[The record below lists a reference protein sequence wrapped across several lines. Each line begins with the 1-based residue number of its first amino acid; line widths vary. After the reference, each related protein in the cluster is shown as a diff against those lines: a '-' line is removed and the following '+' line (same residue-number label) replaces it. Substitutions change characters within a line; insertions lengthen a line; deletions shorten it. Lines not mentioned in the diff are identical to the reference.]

1 MKNAAKTYLIIL
13 GAILVGAIV
22 VSGTVQAQTKPYNE
36 EVRGI
41 WITNVDSDVLSTRD
55 KIAEAMDYLA
65 SRGFNV
71 VFPVVWNK
79 GYTLYPSRTM
89 RKEFGSQ
96 LDQYNLSDLPFKS
109 QNRDPLKELII
120 EAHRNGMEVI
130 PWFEFGFSS
139 SYSQNGGH
147 ILNNKPTWKAITVDG
162 KLLVKNG
169 FDWMDALNPE
179 VQNFMLN
186 LVREVIE
193 DYDVDGV
200 QGDDRL
206 PAMPAEGGYS
216 DQNIEMYR
224 AEHNGQNPPAQ
235 FNNAAFMKWKA
246 DKLTRFGGQLYRMVK
261 QHDPRLIVS
270 MSPSIYPFSFNQ
282 YLQDWPR
289 WMDSSYVDILHPQ
302 AYRYDITSYR
312 NLIVELVGSSSGSS
326 GYVKAADR
334 GKLSPGILLKSG
346 NQFNRSAYVRQA
358 VEFNRSRGVNGEVF
372 FFYEGLR
379 EKNEFVADTLFKYF
393 YNTPAV
399 LPFRKGEIRRPKGII
414 IDENTSGATTT
425 GSWTSTNDQKGHNQ
439 GVIRTPEGSNS
450 TISWSTNVP
459 WSAWYDVYVFVPSN
473 FEASQSVRYSS
484 FGSESRKDTLINQR
498 SVGRG
503 WVKIGT
509 HFINSGNQKFAELSS
524 GTSSNG
530 RVVFADAAML
540 ILNRKRSPNLVL
552 DAVLLSHPSDEEPT
566 LPALPSI
573 DKVYPNPF
581 NPETSIEFS
590 IPNTGPVSLDIFDAT
605 GRKVQTL
612 IQNKVYTAGTHPFR
626 IEAGRL
632 ASGVYLLR
640 LQAST
645 VMVTKKITLLK

>member
-1 MKNAAKTYLIIL
+1 MTYRLVLGVIL
-13 GAILVGAIV
+13 FGAFLLHN
-22 VSGTVQAQTKPYNE
+22 TVMAQTKPYKE

-147 ILNNKPTWKAITVDG
+147 IINNKPTWKAITVDG
-162 KLLVKNG
+162 KLVVKNG

-179 VQNFMLN
+179 VQNFMLG

-235 FNNAAFMKWKA
+235 FNNAAFLKWKA
-246 DKLTRFGGQLYRMVK
+246 DKLTRFSGQLYRMVK
-261 QHDPRLIVS
+261 KHDPKLIVS
-270 MSPSIYPFSFNQ
+270 MSPSIYPFSYSQ

-312 NLIVELVGSSSGSS
+312 NLIVELVGSGTGSS

-334 GKLSPGILLKSG
+334 VKLSPGILLKSG

-379 EKNEFVADTLFKYF
+379 EKNEFVADTLFKYY
-393 YNTPAV
+393 YNTPAT
-399 LPFRKGEIRRPKGII
+399 LPFRNGTIRRPKATI
-414 IDENTSGATTT
+414 IDENTQGATLT
-425 GSWTSTNDQKGHNQ
+425 GNWTPTNDQKGHNQ

-450 TISWSTNVP
+450 TISWSANVLRA
-459 WSAWYDVYVFVPSN
+459 AWYDVYVFVPSN

-484 FGSESRKDTLINQR
+484 FSSDGRKDTLINQR

-509 HFINSGNQKFAELSS
+509 QFLNPGNQKFAELSS
-524 GTSSNG
+524 GTINNG
-530 RVVFADAAML
+530 RIVFADAAML
-540 ILNRKRSPNLVL
+540 ILNRKRSPDVVI
-552 DAVLLSHPSDEEPT
+552 DAVLLSDPGPEDPNLPSK
-566 LPALPSI
+566 PSI
-573 DKVYPNPF
+573 DKVFPNPF
-581 NPETSIEFS
+581 NPTTTIEFS
-590 IPNTGPVSLDIFDAT
+590 LPQSGQISVDVIDITGRVVQKVLHDRMYAAGFHRFTIDAT
-605 GRKVQTL
+605 
-612 IQNKVYTAGTHPFR
+612 H
-626 IEAGRL
+626 L
-632 ASGVYLLR
+632 ASGVYLIR
-640 LQAST
+640 MQTASGI
-645 VMVTKKITLLK
+645 VTQKITLLK

>member
-1 MKNAAKTYLIIL
+1 MKIDSVTYRLL
-13 GAILVGAIV
+13 LIV
-22 VSGTVQAQTKPYNE
+22 VLIGTIGTLEVQAQTKPYKE
-36 EVRGI
+36 EVRGV

-147 ILNNKPTWKAITVDG
+147 ILTNKPTWKAITIDG
-162 KLLVKNG
+162 NLVVKNG

-179 VQNFMLN
+179 VQNFMLS

-216 DQNIEMYR
+216 EQNIAMFR

-261 QHDPRLIVS
+261 NHDPKLIVS

-312 NLIVELVGSSSGSS
+312 NLIVELVGSGSGSS

-379 EKNEFVADTLFKYF
+379 QKNEFVADTLFKYY

-399 LPFRKGEIRRPKGII
+399 LPFRQGEIRRPKGII
-414 IDENTSGATTT
+414 IDENTPGASTT
-425 GSWTSTNDQKGHNQ
+425 GNWTSTNDQKGHNQ
-439 GVIRTPEGSNS
+439 GVIRTPEGSNA
-450 TISWSTNVP
+450 TISWTVNVP
-459 WSAWYDVYVFVPSN
+459 RSAWYDVYVFVPSN

-484 FGSESRKDTLINQR
+484 FGSEGRKDTLVNQR
-498 SVGRG
+498 SAGRG
-503 WVKIGT
+503 WLKIGT
-509 HFINSGNQKFAELSS
+509 HFMNSGSQKFAELSS
-524 GTSSNG
+524 GTTNNG
-530 RVVFADAAML
+530 RIVFADAAM
-540 ILNRKRSPNLVL
+540 IMLNRKRSPDVVI
-552 DAVLLSHPSDEEPT
+552 DAVLLSDSRSESPN
-566 LPALPSI
+566 LPKTPSI
-573 DKVYPNPF
+573 DNIYPNPF
-581 NPETSIEFS
+581 NPTTTIEFS
-590 IPNTGPVSLDIFDAT
+590 LPQTGHISVDVIDIT
-605 GRKVQTL
+605 GRVVQKL
-612 IQNKVYTAGTHPFR
+612 IQDRMYSSGTHR
-626 IEAGRL
+626 YSMDASRL
-632 ASGVYLLR
+632 ASGVYILR
-640 LQAST
+640 MQTAAGIIT
-645 VMVTKKITLLK
+645 QKITLLK